1 MKVGGL
7 PALLFLPHSALTK
20 INFTERN
27 TGGTTLAQHSP
38 VEVGVVV
45 VVVEVEEVG
54 VVMMEV
60 EEVEVGVV
68 MVEVEEVEEEVVMVE
83 VEMKY

>member
-20 INFTERN
+20 NNFTERN

-45 VVVEVEEVG
+45 VVV
-54 VVMMEV
+54 
-60 EEVEVGVV
+60 
-68 MVEVEEVEEEVVMVE
+68 VEVEEVEEEVVMVE

>member
-20 INFTERN
+20 NNFTERN

-45 VVVEVEEVG
+45 VVVEEVEEVG
-54 VVMMEV
+54 VVV
-60 EEVEVGVV
+60 
-68 MVEVEEVEEEVVMVE
+68 VE

>member
-20 INFTERN
+20 NSFTERN

-45 VVVEVEEVG
+45 VVEVEEVG
-54 VVMMEV
+54 VVMV
-60 EEVEVGVV
+60 
-68 MVEVEEVEEEVVMVE
+68 EVEEEVVMVE

>member
-38 VEVGVVV
+38 VEVGV
-45 VVVEVEEVG
+45 
-54 VVMMEV
+54 
-60 EEVEVGVV
+60 
-68 MVEVEEVEEEVVMVE
+68 EVEEVEEEVVMVE

>member
-20 INFTERN
+20 NNFTERN

-38 VEVGVVV
+38 VEVVVV
-45 VVVEVEEVG
+45 VLVVEEVG
-54 VVMMEV
+54 VVMV
-60 EEVEVGVV
+60 
-68 MVEVEEVEEEVVMVE
+68 EVEEEVVMVE